1 MILASTLCRCT
12 PVAVGLTCGSWT
24 WWGGPGGPGWSGP
37 GGHCCG
43 EPGWKVLAEVDL
55 ARVNLAAVD
64 LARVCG
70 PHLLEV
76 NLACLA
82 CGLRLRTQVYA
93 RQAGDACLPG
103 IYLRPACHR
112 LVSCLSNVNPSL

>member
-1 MILASTLCRCT
+1 MDL
-12 PVAVGLTCGSWT
+12 
-24 WWGGPGGPGWSGP
+24 
-37 GGHCCG
+37 
-43 EPGWKVLAEVDL
+43 VDL
-55 ARVNLAAVD
+55 ARVDLVDIAAVNLAGRSWPEGTW
-64 LARVCG
+64 LQWTWPGCG

-76 NLACLA
+76 ILACLA

-112 LVSCLSNVNPSL
+112 LVSCLSNVNPSLASY